1 MKKVFIMAIAV
12 AAMTLTSCNNSK
24 TNAPKADAEAA
35 MTDSAANQ
43 STAAAEAPANAD
55 QLVEQLNEK
64 VKAKDGKG
72 LSELLTNAQ
81 TKMAELAQKNPQ
93 EAQEYITKLQ
103 QWMLDNSENLQAALK
118 ASGNE
123 AAAEAIGAAIG
134 AASKAD
140 AKAITEGMAKAQEA
154 AKSVTPEQ
162 MEAAKKA
169 AQEAAAKMQGKGGEA
184 AQ

>member
-35 MTDSAANQ
+35 MTDSAANE

-123 AAAEAIGAAIG
+123 AAAEAIGAA
-134 AASKAD
+134 SKAD

>member
-35 MTDSAANQ
+35 MTDSAANK
-43 STAAAEAPANAD
+43 STAEAPANAD

>member
-35 MTDSAANQ
+35 MTDSAANA

-64 VKAKDGKG
+64 MKAKDGKG

-123 AAAEAIGAAIG
+123 AAAEAIGAA
-134 AASKAD
+134 SKAD

>member
-35 MTDSAANQ
+35 MTDSAANE
-43 STAAAEAPANAD
+43 STAEAPANAD

>member
-35 MTDSAANQ
+35 MTDSAAN
-43 STAAAEAPANAD
+43 AD

-64 VKAKDGKG
+64 MKAKDGKG

-123 AAAEAIGAAIG
+123 AAAEAIGAA
-134 AASKAD
+134 SKAD